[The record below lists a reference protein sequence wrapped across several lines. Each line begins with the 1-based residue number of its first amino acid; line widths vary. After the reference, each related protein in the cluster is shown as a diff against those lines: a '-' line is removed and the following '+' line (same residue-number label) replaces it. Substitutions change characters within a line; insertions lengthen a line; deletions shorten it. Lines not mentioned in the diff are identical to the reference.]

1 MSWFRIDDKLHD
13 HPKWVGIKTAAQARA
28 SARSEA
34 RALAK
39 NAGLA
44 WFAAGVW
51 GAGNNCDGIIP
62 EAAADSIAPRAFL
75 TEDEFHDAADLLVEA
90 GLWRKLPKKR
100 GGPGWEVH
108 DWHDYQLSKQQV
120 QLRQDRD
127 TRRRALYKTVE
138 GKKVLEAVKRRDR
151 DHCRYCWT
159 EVDWNDRRS
168 AKRGTIDHIDPD
180 GPNSVE
186 NCVVSCGSCN
196 RRKADRTPEDAEME
210 LKPPYYGE
218 TRDLAA
224 SDREQDATRERPV
237 RGRGSGR
244 NGSGQ
249 ERAGAGTGTG
259 RGGSPD
265 AEGVRPENQPPELRD
280 PDGEET

>member
-28 SARSEA
+28 SSRVEA

-75 TEDEFHDAADLLVEA
+75 TEDEFYDAADLLVEA

-120 QLRQDRD
+120 QLRQDRE
-127 TRRRALYKTVE
+127 TRRKALYGTVE
-138 GKKVLEAVKRRDR
+138 GQEILDRVKRRDR
-151 DHCRYCWT
+151 ERCRYCWV
-159 EVDWNDRRS
+159 EVDWKDRRS
-168 AKRGTIDHIDPD
+168 AKRGTIDHVDPD
-180 GPNSVE
+180 GPNSVD
-186 NCVVSCGSCN
+186 NCVVACGSCN
-196 RRKADRTPEDAEME
+196 RRKADRTPEAAEME
-210 LKPPYYGE
+210 LREPYFGDG
-218 TRDLAA
+218 RDL
-224 SDREQDATRERPV
+224 SGSGREQFANDSRPV
-237 RGRGSGR
+237 RGRGTGRDRSGPDGPGLVGSGR
-244 NGSGQ
+244 DG
-249 ERAGAGTGTG
+249 EA
-259 RGGSPD
+259 D
-265 AEGVRPENQPPELRD
+265 AEGVRPDEEPPEHRD
-280 PDGEET
+280 HPGEGT